1 MADEHRSTKIAGEI
15 QHHAADFF
23 AREANRNSII
33 TITRAELSGNQKT
46 ITVFFSVMP
55 EAEEIRALTFMKR
68 KRNDFIIYLRRHS
81 RVGILPKLDFAI
93 DLGEKNRQRIDDLT
107 RT

>member
-1 MADEHRSTKIAGEI
+1 MSDANRPAKLTEEI

-33 TITRAELSGNQKT
+33 TITRAELSGNQKN

-55 EAEEIRALTFMKR
+55 EAEEVRAFTFMKR

-81 RVGILPKLDFAI
+81 RVGMLPKLDFAI
-93 DLGEKNRQRIDDLT
+93 DMGEKNRQRIDDLT
-107 RT
+107 RS

>member
-1 MADEHRSTKIAGEI
+1 MSDANRPAKLTEEI

-33 TITRAELSGNQKT
+33 TITRAELSGNQKN

-55 EAEEIRALTFMKR
+55 EAEEVRALTFMKR

-81 RVGILPKLDFAI
+81 RVGMLPKLDFAI
-93 DLGEKNRQRIDDLT
+93 DMGEKNRQRIDDLT

>member
-1 MADEHRSTKIAGEI
+1 MSDEHRPTKIAEEI

-23 AREANRNSII
+23 AREANRNSLI
-33 TITRAELSGNQKT
+33 TITRAELSANQKN

-55 EAEEIRALTFMKR
+55 ESEEQRALTFMRR
-68 KRNDFIIYLRRHS
+68 KRNDFIIYLRRHTKI
-81 RVGILPKLDFAI
+81 GILPKLEFEI